1 MTVGAE
7 HDITDANRRAWNAQR
22 YEAWLSA
29 FESPKAEAARI
40 IADPERIL
48 RRLSPY
54 LGQVADKRICNVQGS
69 HGNVAVA
76 LAALRAEVMVIDFRL
91 KTGAL
96 RWNLQPPLRLR
107 LTMLFVMS

>member
-1 MTVGAE
+1 MVYINLRPHLNCVMTVGTE
-7 HDITDANRRAWNAQR
+7 HDTTDANCRAWNAQR

-48 RRLSPY
+48 RHLSPY

-69 HGNVAVA
+69 HTRVAVA
-76 LAALRAEVMVIDFRL
+76 LVAL
-91 KTGAL
+91 
-96 RWNLQPPLRLR
+96 
-107 LTMLFVMS
+107 